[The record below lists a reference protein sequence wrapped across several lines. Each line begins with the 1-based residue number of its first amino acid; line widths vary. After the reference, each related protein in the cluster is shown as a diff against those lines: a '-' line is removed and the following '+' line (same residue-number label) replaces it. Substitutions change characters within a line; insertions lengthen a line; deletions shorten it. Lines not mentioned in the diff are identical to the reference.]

1 MSSTLKVIVRDIDE
15 EDRMELGEISITD
28 IKPLIELYKAYSAFM
43 PQGVAK
49 FHSAQ
54 MIPEEKAVEIIMM
67 YE

>member
-54 MIPEEKAVEIIMM
+54 MLPEENAVEIIM
-67 YE
+67 ELV